1 MYGRTIYKVNL
12 INTRTGMY
20 YNSASL
26 WFDTMNEAKEY
37 ILKND
42 LIWFDMN
49 NSYNAMINIVH
60 HRTVWNGLKRFE
72 TYLPGMENNKQSNTV
87 TGRKY

>member
-1 MYGRTIYKVNL
+1 
-12 INTRTGMY
+12 MY

-72 TYLPGMENNKQSNTV
+72 TVWNIFARYGEQQTEQHCYRAQILT
-87 TGRKY
+87 

>member
-1 MYGRTIYKVNL
+1 MYGRTIYQVNL

-26 WFDTMNEAKEY
+26 WFDTMDEAKEY

-42 LIWFDMN
+42 LIWTIEDITYW
-49 NSYNAMINIVH
+49 NSA
-60 HRTVWNGLKRFE
+60 TNG
-72 TYLPGMENNKQSNTV
+72 NTFPN
-87 TGRKY
+87 